1 MLSEEFYPYLL
12 FQTQNQK
19 KLQASSLSIAMKLT
33 LDKIRE
39 FGNIELLAKQ
49 MVEGFI
55 TGLHRSP
62 FHGFSVEFAEHR
74 LYNSGES
81 TRHIDWKVFAK
92 TDKLFIKRYEEET
105 NLRCQILL
113 DVSSSMYYPK
123 ENKGKLT
130 FSIFAA
136 AALAYML
143 QKQRDAVSIATFSD
157 KIVEHSPCKS
167 TSIHLHQLLIML
179 QNLLDSESYLQST
192 LASKVLHEIA
202 EKIHRRSLV
211 IIFSDMF
218 EHIEAPQELFE
229 ALQHLKHQQ
238 HEVLL
243 FHVVDKQTEQDFTFE
258 NRPYEFIDLET
269 GEKVKLQPNQI
280 QENYRQQVTTFTQ
293 ELKMK
298 CGQYKIDFIEVD
310 IAQPF
315 EDVLYAY
322 MIKRAK
328 MR

>member
-1 MLSEEFYPYLL
+1 
-12 FQTQNQK
+12 
-19 KLQASSLSIAMKLT
+19 MKLT

-92 TDKLFIKRYEEET
+92 TDKLFVKRYEEET

-130 FSIFAA
+130 FSVLAA

-157 KIVEHSPCKS
+157 KIIEHSPCKS
-167 TSIHLHQLLIML
+167 TNIHLHQLFVIL
-179 QNLLDSESYLQST
+179 QNLLDAESNLQST
-192 LASKVLHEIA
+192 LATKVLHEIA

-211 IIFSDMF
+211 VIFSDMF
-218 EHIEAPQELFE
+218 EHIEDAQELFG

-243 FHVVDKQTEQDFTFE
+243 FHVVDKKTEQDFEFE

-269 GEKVKLQPNQI
+269 GEKVKLQPNQV
-280 QENYRQQVTTFTQ
+280 QESYRQQIAEFSQ

-315 EDVLYAY
+315 EDILYAY
-322 MIKRAK
+322 MVKRVK